1 MEILNLR
8 RFSGTGSLV
17 ATFDLMATPEITLND
32 WQLRRT
38 PKGLRVFPPSPRSGR
53 SSAQVAPRLFSQ
65 IGRLAAA
72 SYQEGDVPN
81 DKNRTAA

>member
-1 MEILNLR
+1 MRIINLR
-8 RFSGTGSLV
+8 RTSGAGSLV
-17 ATFDLMATPEITLND
+17 ATFDLEATPEITLLD

-53 SSAQVAPRLFSQ
+53 SSAQVEPRTFSE

-72 SYQEGDVPN
+72 AFTEGN
-81 DKNRTAA
+81 DPHDQTNVAA

>member
-1 MEILNLR
+1 MRILNLR
-8 RFSGTGSLV
+8 RTSGAGSLV
-17 ATFDLMATPEITLND
+17 ATFDLEATPEITLND

-53 SSAQVAPRLFSQ
+53 SSAHVAPRLFSE

-72 SYQEGDVPN
+72 SFKEGNVP
-81 DKNRTAA
+81 DDQTRTAA